1 MALPT
6 SGVNRVPWTGLQ
18 RRMAAAANQVN
29 QFTWTGDMQLT
40 GPDPLLTDVFNV
52 LDYGAVGNGVTDDT
66 ASVQAALDA
75 AWDTGGGV
83 VYFPGGNRQ
92 YKISTTLIVAA
103 HTTVWCDGYAVLLA
117 APSAEWSINPL
128 VLPAET
134 SNYAVMFRN
143 RGMGNYPTPPTTRDS
158 GITFKNVV
166 IDYGELGSGPAG
178 TGTCVELYYADD
190 TTLEGCVFFAGA
202 NATVNPGRIGN
213 ATKAL
218 ECQRVTYRDC
228 EGYWFRNC
236 VFDHWSSPESIYLDH
251 CYAGT
256 YDGSQLLNFNPDTEP
271 SHGGYQPN
279 QAAIGL
285 TMTNCTFEGLGPTSR
300 PLQIEVLSASST
312 NSYVS
317 KVLIQGCTFINAYLA
332 MRGDL
337 RDTRVIGNQF
347 GGYPASSSNV
357 IRILPQFGGEAT
369 GLVILGNT
377 IRDPG
382 TASGQFGVI
391 RCEADDAVATANTVL
406 GTGYTDEPFYS
417 GTKTPNQFGNWFE
430 KSGVTGR
437 MQQGFV
443 LTNHND
449 PAVNARSAFG
459 WVDLSGEALRMYM
472 SGNLHQFWGTDET
485 GDPRQYWSVE
495 ADSDNADFSFLVG
508 TSFNSHI
515 RVSPDAGL
523 TATGTTYAGALQLA
537 KGFNTVTTV
546 PAASGVRLPIIG
558 TFISITGFEVAVWNA
573 GTETL
578 SVYPA
583 SNAYINDNAI
593 GVHDRVLPGWV
604 KVWYATDATHWL
616 VKDEVYYGT
625 DLAGDDISALESAS
639 SDVDLTT
646 APETQPVTYDINHV
660 LMYGQSL
667 ATGAEGTPPLS
678 TAAKYDNLMFGDGIL
693 ATVNATPTATWTVQG
708 AAAFNPLTA
717 TGTQPE
723 VPIIGALNT
732 YRALTF
738 RSASITS
745 NASQR
750 MLASGCAIGGR
761 TIAQLQQGAAPDI
774 FNRLVECMDQAN
786 TYAAT
791 QTLTYGVTAM
801 VWMQGESDR
810 TTSQATYATAL
821 RDIYADFVVAALAET
836 GQTADPAMFM
846 YQTCSANPAGTF
858 NSTNLGVQMAQL
870 DIGLNDAGCFM
881 VGPVYPYNSSDNLH
895 LPANSYR
902 WWGAQLGKVMHRVL
916 TLGQN
921 WKPLHITAATMR
933 GQRVLLEYYVPV
945 GPLVFQDSW
954 LEPGWTPGTG
964 TVGAANAPYDADS
977 KGFTVINNAGTVQP
991 IASVVLVA
999 ANQVLITLAS
1009 APSGAPYFVRYA
1021 DGSAGHYGHGSLRD
1035 SDPALADD
1043 NYLDLQSGQAAC
1055 ERQWDASAK
1064 RYPLYNWAVAQYQA
1078 ITVV

>member
-1 MALPT
+1 MAAPNT
-6 SGVNRVPWTGLQ
+6 GVNRVPWTGLQ
-18 RRMAAAANQVN
+18 RRMAAATNQVN

-40 GPDPLLTDVFNV
+40 GPDPSLADVFNV

-66 ASVQAALDA
+66 PSVQAALDA

-92 YKISTTLIVAA
+92 SKIAKTLLVAA

-117 APSAEWSINPL
+117 APSAEWSENPL
-128 VLPAET
+128 VLPAQT
-134 SNYAVMFRN
+134 SNYATMFRN
-143 RGMGNYPTPPTTRDS
+143 RGMGNYPTPPATRDS

-178 TGTCVELYYADD
+178 TGKCIEIYYADN
-190 TTLEGCVFFAGA
+190 TTFDSCTFYAGA
-202 NATVNPGRIGN
+202 NATVNPGRISN
-213 ATKAL
+213 ATAVL
-218 ECQRVTYRDC
+218 ESTNTVYRYC
-228 EGYWFRNC
+228 AGYWFRNC
-236 VFDHWSSPESIYLDH
+236 VFDHWSSPDGVSLDH
-251 CYAGT
+251 CYAGS
-256 YDGSQLLNFNPDTEP
+256 YDGSQLVNFNPDTEP

-279 QAAIGL
+279 QAAIGFS
-285 TMTNCTFEGLGPTSR
+285 MTNCTLEGLGPTSR
-300 PLQIEVLSASST
+300 PLQIERLSASST

-317 KVLIQGCTFINAYLA
+317 KVLIQGCTFINAYLVL
-332 MRGDL
+332 RGDV
-337 RDTRVIGNQF
+337 RDARIIGNQF

-357 IRILPQFGGEAT
+357 IRVAPLYGST
-369 GLVILGNT
+369 GSGFVIASNT

-391 RCEADDAVATANTVL
+391 WCDADESVVIGNTIV
-406 GTGYTDEPFYS
+406 GTGYTDIPFYS
-417 GTKTPNQFGNWFE
+417 GTSAPVQIANFFE
-430 KSGVTGR
+430 KLGTTGR
-437 MQQGFV
+437 LQQGF
-443 LTNHND
+443 LINNPND
-449 PAVNARSAFG
+449 VANDFRACVG
-459 WVDLSGEALRMYM
+459 WIDLSGNALRQYM
-472 SGNLHQFWGTDET
+472 SGNFFQFWSTDES
-485 GDPRQYWSVE
+485 GNPRQAWSLE
-495 ADSDNADFSFLVG
+495 ADSDTSDFSFLIG
-508 TSFNSHI
+508 TAFNDHI
-515 RVSPDAGL
+515 RVSPNAGL

-537 KGFNTVTTV
+537 KGFNTVTSV
-546 PAASGVRLPIIG
+546 PAASGVRLPIAG
-558 TFISITGFEVAVWNA
+558 TISITGYEVAVWNA
-573 GTETL
+573 DTETL

-583 SNAYINDNAI
+583 SNAYINDAAQ

-616 VKDEVYYGT
+616 VKAEFYYGT

-646 APETQPVTYDINHV
+646 APETQPVTYDYNHV
-660 LMYGQSL
+660 LLYGQSL
-667 ATGAEGTPPLS
+667 SIGAEGTPGLS
-678 TAAKYDNLMFGDGIL
+678 TTAKYGSVFLGTTLGAQNN
-693 ATVNATPTATWTVQG
+693 TTPTDVWLING
-708 AAAFNPLTA
+708 SGFNPLQINS
-717 TGTQPE
+717 TQAE
-723 VPIIGALNT
+723 APIYSAMAT
-732 YRALTF
+732 YRALTY
-738 RSASITS
+738 RSQDITA
-745 NASQR
+745 NTDQL
-750 MLASGCAIGGR
+750 MLASGCGIGG
-761 TIAQLQQGAAPDI
+761 TAISQLQQGAVPDI
-774 FNRLVECMDQAN
+774 FNRLVSCMSQAH
-786 TYAAT
+786 TTATGLAA
-791 QTLTYGVTAM
+791 TYGVTAM
-801 VWMQGESDR
+801 VWLQGESNS

-836 GQTADPAMFM
+836 GQTADPALFM
-846 YQTCSANPAGTF
+846 YQTCAANTNF
-858 NSTNLGVQMAQL
+858 NTTNLGVQMAQL

-1043 NYLDLQSGQAAC
+1043 IYLDLQSGQAAC